1 MSFMLKEIHEQ
12 PEVISRMAHAEQ
24 ENVAKLAAEI
34 KSRDIDFVI
43 MAARGTSDHAA
54 IYGKYLLEIKNGLAV
69 GLADPSV
76 YTLYSAKIKMDRAL
90 VIGISQSG
98 QATDVAE
105 YLKQSKASGALT
117 ASITN
122 VPGSTLTQIADH
134 NILCHAGQEQGV
146 AATKTYTST
155 LAALYL
161 LSASLSNDVK
171 HAKKQLLGCAEAM
184 KSSLS
189 IGSYC
194 EAKAERYRFMQD
206 GYVISRGLNYCTALE
221 AALKLA
227 ETSYVGM
234 LAYSAA
240 DFVHGPIAAV
250 HESESCF
257 LCAPPG
263 KAYSTMVEM
272 AARLSERK
280 AEVAIISSEEEI
292 LSYATTPFKLDV
304 TVDEELSPL
313 LYIVPAQMLA
323 YYLAITRGFDPDRP
337 RGLSKVTL
345 TR

>member
-12 PEVISRMAHAEQ
+12 PEVIKRMADAEQ
-24 ENVAKLAAEI
+24 ENVSRLAAEI
-34 KSRDIDFVI
+34 KSRDIQYVI

-54 IYGKYLLEIKNGLAV
+54 IYGKYLLEIKNGLPV

-76 YTLYSAKIKMDRAL
+76 YTLYSAQLRMDRAL

-105 YLKQSKASGALT
+105 YLKQSKESGALT

-134 NILCHAGQEQGV
+134 NIQCHAGQEQGV

-155 LAALYL
+155 LAALFL
-161 LSASLSNDVK
+161 LSSCLANDAR
-171 HAKKQLLGCAEAM
+171 HARNHLVECADVM
-184 KSSLS
+184 KSVLK
-189 IGSYC
+189 IAPYC
-194 EAKAERYRFMQD
+194 EAKAERYRFMTD

-250 HESESCF
+250 HESEACF
-257 LCAPPG
+257 LVAPPG
-263 KAYSTMVEM
+263 KAFSAMVEM
-272 AARLSERK
+272 VSRLRDRN
-280 AEVAIISSEEEI
+280 ADVAVISSEEEI
-292 LSYATTPFKLDV
+292 LSCATMPFKLEV
-304 TVDEELSPL
+304 GIFEELSPL
-313 LYIVPAQMLA
+313 PYIVPAQLLA
-323 YYLAITRGFDPDRP
+323 YYLAVTRGYDPDRP

>member
-12 PEVISRMAHAEQ
+12 PEVIRRMAEAEQ
-24 ENVAKLAAEI
+24 DTVAKLSAEI
-34 KSRDIDFVI
+34 KSRDIDFVM

-69 GLADPSV
+69 GLADPSI
-76 YTLYSAKIKMDRAL
+76 YTLYSAKIKLDRAL

-105 YLKQSKASGALT
+105 CLRQSKECGALT

-134 NILCHAGQEQGV
+134 NIFCHAGPEQGV

-155 LAALYL
+155 LAALFL
-161 LSASLSNDVK
+161 LSSSLADDAK
-171 HAKKQLLGCAEAM
+171 HAKNHLVECADAM
-184 KSSLS
+184 QSVLA
-189 IGSYC
+189 IAPYC

-250 HESESCF
+250 HESASCF

-263 KAYSTMVEM
+263 KAFGTMVEM
-272 AARLSERK
+272 AGRLKDRK
-280 AEVAIISSEEEI
+280 AELVILSSEDEI
-292 LSYATTPFKLDV
+292 LSYATTPFKLEASIF
-304 TVDEELSPL
+304 EELSPL
-313 LYIVPAQMLA
+313 LYIVPAQLLA
-323 YYLAITRGFDPDRP
+323 YYLAVTRGLDPDRP

>member
-12 PEVISRMAHAEQ
+12 PDVIGRMVDAEQ
-24 ENVAKLAAEI
+24 ENVAKLAADI
-34 KSRDIDFVI
+34 KGRDIDFVV

-54 IYGKYLLEIKNGLAV
+54 IYGKYLLEIKNSLPV

-76 YTLYSAKIKMDRAL
+76 YTLYDAKIKMDRAL
-90 VIGISQSG
+90 VIGVSQSG

-105 YLKQSKASGALT
+105 YLERSKQSGALT
-117 ASITN
+117 AAITN
-122 VPGSTLTQIADH
+122 VPGSTLTQIADYT
-134 NILCHAGQEQGV
+134 ILCHAGPEKGV

-161 LSASLSNDVK
+161 LSASLANDVV
-171 HAKKQLLGCAEAM
+171 HAKNQMLGCVEAM
-184 KSSLS
+184 RSALNIEEFCS
-189 IGSYC
+189 
-194 EAKAERYRFMQD
+194 EKAERYRFMQD

-221 AALKLA
+221 TALKLA

-240 DFVHGPIAAV
+240 DFLHGPIAAV
-250 HESESCF
+250 HESEACF

-263 KAYSTMVEM
+263 KAFATMVEM
-272 AARLSERK
+272 ACRLVERK
-280 AEVAIISSEEEI
+280 AEVAVLSSEEEI
-292 LSYATTPFKLDV
+292 LSIATTPFRLDA

-313 LYIVPAQMLA
+313 VYILPGQLLA
-323 YYLAITRGFDPDRP
+323 YYLAVSRGFDPDRP